1 MPCTKHYFNTHHTV
15 SDNYCILITI
25 TRESISFRYNRSDG
39 DNRFIDYAPGS
50 DGVEMPFAVLC
61 SAGQFVIGK
70 TALESARTNQNPDAY
85 ADLFKT
91 CRAKRTFRF
100 ANRDESLGK
109 LPYYAIRCYIERI
122 LSDIFYNHFGSI
134 ESNVARMPL
143 VFLFGPE
150 LDTNKRRFIL
160 APFEEGGFQN
170 LWHINYPDLL
180 LPVVDAQT
188 SPSDLQQAK
197 ATAIVT
203 ADEADLLIQLYST
216 QGHKPLGDAVRIEG
230 KGIDPRLKQAT
241 DIIWGSLFSYNYK
254 ERDREEDILHDAA
267 ERFLNSGVPSVNDTL
282 RMSDGSEQPYFINRS
297 QLDTSMMA
305 QVNRDIMYHLN
316 NELSKR
322 GLTSNQCRV
331 VLTGKVA
338 TDYFEGVFRQS
349 RWAVDVIKVT
359 EKEKQLILDNLL
371 TQVKKKNYYWGT
383 EALIEPSGKTTQDNS
398 QPHTDNLGNNDDTH
412 EKGPKDPPIRFVRRV
427 KITKRE
433 IEAQIEEGNLQ
444 AAQTKL
450 DGLFRELHNAEV
462 LDFDTELHKLE
473 ECIASAHSNTNT
485 LKEVQTNATSFDFKE
500 DKPKDKGTAAVGTQ
514 VLTSP
519 ATPSSPLPQSE
530 ITQREVRLRLAA
542 LRSAIKEDYDKAL
555 KEFRYLQGQ
564 SRLIDD
570 ERLSDKVADFEILFK
585 DYKPTAVAQRKP
597 ASTTNSRS
605 QQATIGGKQKS
616 QSSDPTHPSGGNTP
630 KELSSADRLFK
641 QGKYHNAKTTYAQE
655 GNSPMAALCTKLIK
669 ASGRLERAIRPELQS
684 VVSAHNK
691 DKARKYIDELKSMKA
706 LIEEAHLDADTTAI
720 TALIKDYGKA

>member
-1 MPCTKHYFNTHHTV
+1 M

-39 DNRFIDYAPGS
+39 DNRFVDYAPGS

-70 TALESARTNQNPDAY
+70 TALESARTNKNPDAY

-122 LSDIFYNHFGSI
+122 LSDVFYNHFGSL

-188 SPSDLQQAK
+188 SPSDLQQTK

-241 DIIWGSLFSYNYK
+241 DIIWGSLLSYQYK
-254 ERDREEDILHDAA
+254 GRDREEEILHDAA
-267 ERFLNSGVPSVNDTL
+267 ERFLNSGVPSVNDML

-297 QLDTSMMA
+297 QLDNSMMA

-316 NELSKR
+316 NELSRR

-338 TDYFEGVFRQS
+338 TDYFEGVFRQT
-349 RWAVDVIKVT
+349 RWALPAMRVT
-359 EKEKQLILDNLL
+359 EKEKQQILDNLL

-383 EALIEPSGKTTQDNS
+383 DAPIGSGGNPAGGNPQPPTGGDTTS
-398 QPHTDNLGNNDDTH
+398 
-412 EKGPKDPPIRFVRRV
+412 EKGNTEKGTKPVPIRFVRRV
-427 KITKRE
+427 KITKQE
-433 IEAQIEEGNLQ
+433 IETQIEEGNLQ

-473 ECIASAHSNTNT
+473 ERIASAHSDTNT
-485 LKEVQTNATSFDFKE
+485 PKEVQTNATSIDIKMEEPKE
-500 DKPKDKGTAAVGTQ
+500 GGIATAALQ
-514 VLTSP
+514 PSAPTSP
-519 ATPSSPLPQSE
+519 PPPPKPEL
-530 ITQREVRLRLAA
+530 TQKEVRLRLTA
-542 LRSAIKEDYDKAL
+542 LRSAIKEDYEKAL
-555 KEFRYLQGQ
+555 KEFRYLKEQIQ
-564 SRLIDD
+564 LIND
-570 ERLSDKVADFEILFK
+570 ERLNDKIAIFEELFK
-585 DYKPTAVAQRKP
+585 DSKSTASAERKS
-597 ASTTNSRS
+597 ASTTNSKS
-605 QQATIGGKQKS
+605 QQATTGGKQNS
-616 QSSDPTHPSGGNTP
+616 RSSSSTHTSDGNAH
-630 KELSSADRLFK
+630 KELSPADKLFK
-641 QGKYHNAKTTYAQE
+641 QGNYHDAKTTYAQE

-706 LIEEAHLDADTTAI
+706 LIEEAHLDADTTTI